1 MTDSPFFFPAEAFV
15 RPSRAAAF
23 CPRGRG
29 AGRPGQVHN
38 SCEGSVE
45 VGRDGEEEGEE
56 RGPAFSLRFPLTRHL
71 TSDLTLDK
79 FHGLFTFVL
88 LGQLLVGGRENWN
101 NP

>member
-1 MTDSPFFFPAEAFV
+1 MPPPSVLAEGGREGQAKSTTAAKA
-15 RPSRAAAF
+15 PSKSAESAR
-23 CPRGRG
+23 RRRRS
-29 AGRPGQVHN
+29 AGRPFLYLFH
-38 SCEGSVE
+38 
-45 VGRDGEEEGEE
+45 
-56 RGPAFSLRFPLTRHL
+56 LTRHL